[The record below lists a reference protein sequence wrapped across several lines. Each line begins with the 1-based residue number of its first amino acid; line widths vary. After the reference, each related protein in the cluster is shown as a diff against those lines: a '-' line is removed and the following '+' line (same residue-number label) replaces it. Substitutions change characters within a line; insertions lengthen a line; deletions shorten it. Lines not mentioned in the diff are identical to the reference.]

1 MAELNTE
8 DAINRLYLYET
19 QGLYGETLVELSEI
33 KAYVEYITKVREVK
47 TSDAEE
53 DKTLAPSVL
62 EFLKNYKA
70 IRPLDIAVANGS
82 SVDETSE
89 KRAPKLTI
97 KAFYTALEK
106 VMNHQVIT
114 PDEALFFL
122 EEKNTAV
129 NTDNIW
135 NLLGLSGTLL
145 TECDLP
151 FNVVD
156 TLFKSEYRIGK
167 VYALEKSKDL
177 SGYKRTVF
185 AAHGTRNDNVL
196 SILCNGFISSSQVSG
211 VVQSGQ
217 MFGQGVY
224 SCRPSQ
230 ISKVLN
236 YLSKPSATTPSY
248 AFLLKIGYNK
258 KIDVTSAR
266 YDKIHPGE
274 LVHAH
279 KIGMYARDEYVVPD
293 GAQIAVTHLI
303 EIFRK

>member
-19 QGLYGETLVELSEI
+19 QGLYGDTLVELSEI
-33 KAYVEYITKVREVK
+33 KAYVDYITKVREVK
-47 TSDAEE
+47 TSEAEE
-53 DKTLAPSVL
+53 EETLAPSVL
-62 EFLKNYKA
+62 QFLKNYKA
-70 IRPLDIAVANGS
+70 IRPVDIAKANGS
-82 SVDETSE
+82 SVDGSSE
-89 KRAPKLTI
+89 KSAQKLTI
-97 KAFYTALEK
+97 KAFYHALEK
-106 VMNHQVIT
+106 VMNHQTIT

-135 NLLGLSGTLL
+135 SLLGLSGTLL

-156 TLFKSEYRIGK
+156 SIFKSKYRIGK

-177 SGYKRTVF
+177 SGYQRTVY

-248 AFLLKIGYNK
+248 AFLLKLGYDK
-258 KIDVTSAR
+258 KIDVTNAR
-266 YDKIHPGE
+266 YDKIRPGE